1 MSHARQTIGPTG
13 PTSPTRSS
21 SPASRL
27 RRRPDPK
34 NRLRILVA
42 GLRALPEAEGGVER
56 HAEAL
61 YPRLVSLGC
70 HVEVAVRTPFCS
82 AQPLPSW
89 KGVKLKRIWSPRM
102 CGLEP
107 LVHTLLVTLYA
118 AVTRPDILH
127 IHAVGPALL
136 APLARA
142 FGLTVVVTHHGPDYD
157 REKWGRFAR
166 IVLRLGEAAGMRFAN
181 RRIVISQLI
190 SRMVADKFGADTA
203 VIPNGVQSDPV
214 EQSTQVLEQLG
225 LTPRRYVLQV
235 SRFVP
240 EKRQL
245 DLIEAFAAARLD
257 DWHLVLVGDA
267 DGAGSY
273 GREAAARAAQVPNVV
288 LTGFRTGA
296 ELRQL
301 YSHAGLFVLPSSHEG
316 LPLVI
321 LEALSFGL
329 RVLASDIPAN
339 REVGLASDQ
348 YYPTGDVA
356 ALGRRLDHFARNGI
370 TDREAHRIRR
380 WVAARYDWDEIAERT
395 LDVYQGGNGSR
406 SYPAPV

>member
-1 MSHARQTIGPTG
+1 LPSQGE
-13 PTSPTRSS
+13 
-21 SPASRL
+21 
-27 RRRPDPK
+27 
-34 NRLRILVA
+34 RLRILVA

-61 YPRLVSLGC
+61 YPRLVRLGC
-70 HVEVAVRTPFCS
+70 QVEVAVRTPFC
-82 AQPLPSW
+82 AAEQPPSW
-89 KGVKLKRIWSPRM
+89 KGVTLKRFWSPRM

-118 AVTRPDILH
+118 AVSRPDILH
-127 IHAVGPALL
+127 LHAVGPALF

-157 REKWGRFAR
+157 REKWGPFAR
-166 IVLRLGEAAGMRFAN
+166 MVLRLGEAAGMRFAHH
-181 RRIVISQLI
+181 RIVISQVI
-190 SRMVADKFGADTA
+190 SQMVADKFSADTA
-203 VIPNGVQSDPV
+203 VIPNGVPSDPA
-214 EQSTQVLEQLG
+214 EHSTEVLDQLG

-245 DLIEAFAAARLD
+245 DLVEAFAAAGLD

-267 DGAGSY
+267 HGAGSY
-273 GREAAARAAQVPNVV
+273 GREAATRAAQVPNVV

-339 REVGLASDQ
+339 REVGLHRDQ
-348 YYPTGDVA
+348 YYPTGDVR
-356 ALGRRLDHFARNGI
+356 ALCRKLQYFARNGL
-370 TDREAHRIRR
+370 TDGESRRIRH
-380 WVAARYDWDEIAERT
+380 WVATRYDWDDIAERT

-406 SYPAPV
+406 SYRAAV